1 MGLGS
6 VSRNADC
13 ATGCKAG
20 PYDCAM
26 TKKLP
31 PDAVPGRLGMR
42 FVEDELRREFICGP
56 GAAMTEWASFNLQ
69 IALQLA
75 TERGWPVEGDYQN
88 RAIGLLAMRLLH
100 AIRGALAVFGS
111 GYEVEGRALVRLV
124 IEVQARLIEIFLDP
138 SPPDNG
144 RRWLEGKPRTR
155 IGEVLRQ
162 SHEGVD
168 LTSLNHFYHRLSR
181 DAHADARG
189 ILEVFRQP
197 WDGLE
202 ESQGVD
208 KVLFGPHASDS
219 EHSLLWLCASAAA
232 TTTIFIIAFAE
243 IEHPAQ
249 DALFRFNAIVSAHTP
264 SPEALEREGLPE
276 TNLHA
281 RLNDIFREAAREYSV
296 ISMEDR

>member
-1 MGLGS
+1 MP
-6 VSRNADC
+6 DE
-13 ATGCKAG
+13 
-20 PYDCAM
+20 P
-26 TKKLP
+26 P

-42 FVEDELRREFICGP
+42 FVEDELRREFIRGP

-75 TERGWPVEGDYQN
+75 TERGWPAENDHQN

-100 AIRGALAVFGS
+100 SIRGALAVFGS
-111 GYEVEGRALVRLV
+111 GYEVEGRALVRLA
-124 IEVQARLIEIFLDP
+124 IEVQARLIEVFLDP

-144 RRWLEGKPRTR
+144 RRWLEGKPRSR

-162 SHEGVD
+162 SHDGVD
-168 LTSLNHFYHRLSR
+168 IASLNHFYHRLSR

-197 WDGLE
+197 WDGLD
-202 ESQGVD
+202 GPRVVD
-208 KVLFGPHASDS
+208 KVLFGPRAADS
-219 EHSLLWLCASAAA
+219 EHSLLWLCASS
-232 TTTIFIIAFAE
+232 TVLTTIIVIALAE

-249 DALFRFNAIVSAHTP
+249 DALFKFKAILSAHTV

-281 RLNDIFREAAREYSV
+281 RLNDMFREAAREYGA
-296 ISMEDR
+296 ISEDR